1 MILFKNGKE
10 NLIDILDF
18 KILTIKKNKNNLIE
32 LKKYFIEFK
41 IPVIPI
47 RAKDLIKQ
55 FNLKEGKAPKER
67 TADPGCNPDFM
78 PCIQAVQININDK
91 LNFLGWLALFY
102 ELQNKSK
109 IVSLTAYSKN
119 VASILDNHCD
129 IILVGDSL
137 GSVLYNYKSTK
148 EVTLNTMIEHSKS
161 VRMGIKK
168 SLMIV
173 DMPHNTYRTPK
184 EALKNAKQIMKKTKC
199 DGVKLEGGKK
209 IYETIKT
216 LVKNKIPVMGH
227 LGLLPQS
234 DKTFKFKGKKKLERN
249 NIIRDSQL
257 LEKAGV
263 FSIVLECVETS
274 LAKLVT
280 QNLKIPTI
288 GIGASKYCDGQ
299 ILVLDDLIGLNPMN
313 YKFVKKYAN
322 IRKDISKA
330 VSSYSKE
337 VRKIKFPNKK
347 NSF

>member
-1 MILFKNGKE
+1 MSK
-10 NLIDILDF
+10 
-18 KILTIKKNKNNLIE
+18 IKKFIA
-32 LKKYFIEFK
+32 KK
-41 IPVIPI
+41 
-47 RAKDLIKQ
+47 
-55 FNLKEGKAPKER
+55 
-67 TADPGCNPDFM
+67 
-78 PCIQAVQININDK
+78 
-91 LNFLGWLALFY
+91 
-102 ELQNKSK
+102 NKSK

-119 VASILDNHCD
+119 IASILDNYCD
-129 IILVGDSL
+129 LILVGDSL
-137 GSVLYNYKSTK
+137 GSVLYNYKSTR
-148 EVTLNTMIEHSKS
+148 EVNLSTMIEHSKS

-173 DMPHNTYRTPK
+173 DMPHNTYRNPK
-184 EALKNAKQIMKKTKC
+184 EAVKNAKQIMKKTKC

-209 IYETIKT
+209 IYEIIKS

-249 NIIRDSQL
+249 NIIKDSKL

-299 ILVLDDLIGLNPMN
+299 ILVFDDLIGLNPMN

-330 VSSYSKE
+330 VSNYSKD
-337 VRKIKFPNKK
+337 VRKIKFPNNK
-347 NSF
+347 NSY

>member
-1 MILFKNGKE
+1 MKKKISD
-10 NLIDILDF
+10 LI
-18 KILTIKKNKNNLIE
+18 KKKNK
-32 LKKYFIEFK
+32 
-41 IPVIPI
+41 
-47 RAKDLIKQ
+47 Q
-55 FNLKEGKAPKER
+55 
-67 TADPGCNPDFM
+67 
-78 PCIQAVQININDK
+78 
-91 LNFLGWLALFY
+91 
-102 ELQNKSK
+102 K

-119 VASILDNHCD
+119 IASILDNYCD

-137 GSVLYNYKSTK
+137 GSVLYNYKSTR
-148 EVTLNTMIEHSKS
+148 EVTLSTMIEHSKS
-161 VRMGIKK
+161 VRLGIKK

-199 DGVKLEGGKK
+199 HGVKLEGGKK
-209 IYETIKT
+209 ICETVKT
-216 LVKNKIPVMGH
+216 LVKNRIPVMGH

-249 NIIRDSQL
+249 NIIRESQL

-299 ILVLDDLIGLNPMN
+299 ILVFDDLIGLNPMN
-313 YKFVKKYAN
+313 YRFVKKYAN
-322 IRKDISKA
+322 IRSEISKA
-330 VSSYSKE
+330 VSNYSKE
-337 VRKIKFPNKK
+337 VKEIKFPNKK
-347 NSF
+347 NSY